1 MRDCNCCWE
10 FRFYDG
16 WRSQK
21 TAKFSI
27 IRRYWFFINENVH
40 LLLYT
45 TLHPASG
52 GYRIGEN
59 IKQDI
64 CVCVN
69 FTYLKVAAA
78 DFAAL
83 LGNDFLNGSW
93 MLQLKDTVFKKLGRM
108 NVQECVNLFGDYLLE
123 TNRSGLMIEHMPKYQ
138 QVFHRVP
145 ALALYFQLSR
155 KVYICFFFSS
165 FFFHFFFLFSFF

>member
-1 MRDCNCCWE
+1 MAEEAR
-10 FRFYDG
+10 RR
-16 WRSQK
+16 RSLVLSDD
-21 TAKFSI
+21 TDFSLM
-27 IRRYWFFINENVH
+27 ENVH
-40 LLLYT
+40 LLLYS

-93 MLQLKDTVFKKLGRM
+93 MLWQLKDTSVVKKKKKLGRM
-108 NVQECVNLFGDYLLE
+108 DVQECVNLFGDYLLE
-123 TNRSGLMIEHMPKYQ
+123 TNRSGLMIEHIPKYQ

-145 ALALYFQLSR
+145 ALAL
-155 KVYICFFFSS
+155 
-165 FFFHFFFLFSFF
+165 

>member
-1 MRDCNCCWE
+1 MMAEEAR
-10 FRFYDG
+10 RR
-16 WRSQK
+16 RSLVLSDD
-21 TAKFSI
+21 TDFSLM
-27 IRRYWFFINENVH
+27 ENVH

-93 MLQLKDTVFKKLGRM
+93 MLAVKGHQCFKKIWKNGCTRM
-108 NVQECVNLFGDYLLE
+108 C
-123 TNRSGLMIEHMPKYQ
+123 
-138 QVFHRVP
+138 
-145 ALALYFQLSR
+145 
-155 KVYICFFFSS
+155 
-165 FFFHFFFLFSFF
+165 